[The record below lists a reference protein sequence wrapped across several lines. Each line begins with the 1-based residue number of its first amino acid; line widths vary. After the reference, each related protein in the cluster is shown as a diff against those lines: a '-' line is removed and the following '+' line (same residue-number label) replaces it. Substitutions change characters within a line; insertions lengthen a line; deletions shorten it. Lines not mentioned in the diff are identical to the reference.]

1 MTDISTIIVSL
12 ALGVFL
18 LAVPAVLYFIFQEL
32 QAIREV
38 LQARWDYDRFNMI
51 VEVRDVMSI
60 PSQGERVNVLHK
72 RLYALLQMPHELGD
86 MPPVPCPRRLEPEDQ
101 DSQP

>member
-51 VEVRDVMSI
+51 VEVRDRLSV
-60 PSQGERVNVLHK
+60 PSQGRRTNSFYE
-72 RLYALLQMPHELGD
+72 RLYELLQMPHELDG